1 MWNLWRSRKI
11 TRRRGLGGL
20 ICKVH
25 KHLAKILAT
34 DRDGTKHEIDASD
47 RSTLMEILRQAGLS
61 IEALCSGCCQCA
73 TCHVF
78 IEEPWF
84 SKLKPQT
91 DFELAAL
98 EGEGSDIQPNS
109 RLSCQITMTEEL
121 DGLRLIVAPEE

>member
-1 MWNLWRSRKI
+1 
-11 TRRRGLGGL
+11 
-20 ICKVH
+20 
-25 KHLAKILAT
+25 LARIFAT
-34 DRDGTKHEIDASD
+34 DRDGSIHEIDAQD

-78 IEEPWF
+78 IEEPWL

-98 EGEGSDIQPNS
+98 EGEGSEIRENS
-109 RLSCQITMTEEL
+109 RLSCQIKWQQEL
-121 DGLRLIVAPEE
+121 DGIVLVVAPEA